1 MDINKYV
8 SREGYYV
15 CFCQNEIFNL
25 EKDPESTIYSLI
37 QHDKLNKEEVLEQP
51 ICREYM
57 LQINGTAFYFMQ
69 GYSIIL
75 VITSTALKYAFLYFS
90 DKYAGLT
97 SRSKQTR
104 FIVLPIFLL
113 SFIMYAIVPVFATW
127 DMRGTLVPLSFENI
141 FTTGVYSDFNS
152 TWF

>member
-1 MDINKYV
+1 
-8 SREGYYV
+8 
-15 CFCQNEIFNL
+15 
-25 EKDPESTIYSLI
+25 
-37 QHDKLNKEEVLEQP
+37 
-51 ICREYM
+51 
-57 LQINGTAFYFMQ
+57 MQ

-75 VITSTALKYAFLYFS
+75 VIASTALKYAFIYLS
-90 DKYAGLT
+90 DWYAGLT

-113 SFIMYAIVPVFATW
+113 SFIMYAIVPVLATL
-127 DMRGTLVPLSFENI
+127 DMRGTLVPLHWENV